1 MLDLL
6 LRRRSIRKYED
17 RPIDRDILDKILLGA
32 LTSPSSNNRK
42 PWELVVVE
50 EKEKLSKLGA
60 SRGAASAPITRAPMA
75 IVVAAKAEKGDIWIE
90 DCSIMTIIIQL
101 MAESLGLGS
110 CWIQIRDR
118 TTPEGKSAES
128 YVRDL
133 LHLPEE
139 YHVECIISLGYPA
152 ETKSPHDVES
162 LNYEKI
168 HYERFKP

>member
-75 IVVAAKAEKGDIWIE
+75 IVAVSYTHLSNHGRIIHVTPKVSGVA
-90 DCSIMTIIIQL
+90 L
-101 MAESLGLGS
+101 SLL
-110 CWIQIRDR
+110 
-118 TTPEGKSAES
+118 
-128 YVRDL
+128 
-133 LHLPEE
+133 
-139 YHVECIISLGYPA
+139 
-152 ETKSPHDVES
+152 
-162 LNYEKI
+162 
-168 HYERFKP
+168 